1 MTTIHCAISMY
12 VRESDL
18 DQVLRKNIPRLINSM
33 YKGQE
38 VERTV
43 ENHAAR
49 IQTGLGQRREREVGS
64 CKALEAT

>member
-1 MTTIHCAISMY
+1 
-12 VRESDL
+12 
-18 DQVLRKNIPRLINSM
+18 M

-38 VERTV
+38 AERTV

-49 IQTGLGQRREREVGS
+49 IQTGLGQRRERQIGA